1 MQLSHSHIQYAGF
14 WRRLLAFTL
23 DAVLLSVISS
33 AVIALLFGMEA
44 ISQMQ
49 QEIDWQQIDW
59 RQITINQGFPA
70 VWTVAFWYS
79 LGATPG
85 KLLLDARIVDADSLQ
100 NASLSQ
106 LILRYLCYLVSALP
120 LGLGFLWIAIN
131 PRKQG
136 WHDKLANTVVLLQD
150 ESLNPIETYS

>member
-1 MQLSHSHIQYAGF
+1 MRLSHSHIHYAGF

-23 DAVLLSVISS
+23 DAVLLSIISS

-44 ISQMQ
+44 VNQMQ
-49 QEIDWQQIDW
+49 QEIDWQQLDW
-59 RQITINQGFPA
+59 RQIAINQGLPA

-85 KLLLDARIVDADSLQ
+85 KLLLDAQIVDADSLQ
-100 NASLSQ
+100 KASLSQ